1 MKQFSFHHG
10 INCTILCIMML
21 INSDAYTMPG
31 DHHSRMEA
39 TKCNIHKPT
48 QNCNQREIKY
58 VLRMQKETKQNR
70 LQTYQSLF
78 ELTHHSN
85 HARSIVRNYDLLQA
99 SRYCM
104 WVCVVGILFST
115 SYIYIYDVQQT
126 NVCLIP
132 LVMVHLSTC

>member
-21 INSDAYTMPG
+21 INIFCDAYTMPG

-39 TKCNIHKPT
+39 SKCNIHKPT

-85 HARSIVRNYDLLQA
+85 HAHSREDHTYD
-99 SRYCM
+99 
-104 WVCVVGILFST
+104 WVLARLDIIEQFVVGVDGEEKLKHADELEEKT
-115 SYIYIYDVQQT
+115 D
-126 NVCLIP
+126 L
-132 LVMVHLSTC
+132 